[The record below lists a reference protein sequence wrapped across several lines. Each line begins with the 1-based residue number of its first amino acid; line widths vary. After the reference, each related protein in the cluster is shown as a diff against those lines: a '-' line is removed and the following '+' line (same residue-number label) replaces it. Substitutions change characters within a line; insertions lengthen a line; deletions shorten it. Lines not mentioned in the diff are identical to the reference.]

1 MDGVIE
7 YEYTESIREEN
18 APVVPASSPVPLPV
32 PEEMKENEGQEDDVE
47 EEDQHDHVEEEDG
60 IYEGDEEE
68 PEVEPYVETYAEP
81 EDLDMLACFRSDLDA
96 VCLRLQENHMD
107 YFLAGAVL
115 VNHFPVLGWLLT
127 TYIFSIPTFV
137 AVQNLKWINN
147 KEINLL
153 HLMTILGLTIGTET
167 YAMYCLT
174 RAINLTADI
183 NSHLLV

>member
-7 YEYTESIREEN
+7 YEYTESTREEH
-18 APVVPASSPVPLPV
+18 APVVPASSPAPLPV
-32 PEEMKENEGQEDDVE
+32 PDAEENEGQEDDVE
-47 EEDQHDHVEEEDG
+47 EEGRHHGVDEEDG
-60 IYEGDEEE
+60 VYEGDEEE
-68 PEVEPYVETYAEP
+68 PEVEPYVETYLGLQ
-81 EDLDMLACFRSDLDA
+81 DLDMLACFRSDLDA
-96 VCLRLQENHMD
+96 VCLRLQDNHMD

-167 YAMYCLT
+167 YAIYCLT
-174 RAINLTADI
+174 RVINLTADI

>member
-1 MDGVIE
+1 M
-7 YEYTESIREEN
+7 
-18 APVVPASSPVPLPV
+18 PLPV
-32 PEEMKENEGQEDDVE
+32 PDAEETIHEEMKENEGQEDE
-47 EEDQHDHVEEEDG
+47 YDHVEEEDG
-60 IYEGDEEE
+60 VYEEDDAE

-115 VNHFPVLGWLLT
+115 VNHFPILGWLLT

-147 KEINLL
+147 KEINVL

-174 RAINLTADI
+174 RVLNLTADI